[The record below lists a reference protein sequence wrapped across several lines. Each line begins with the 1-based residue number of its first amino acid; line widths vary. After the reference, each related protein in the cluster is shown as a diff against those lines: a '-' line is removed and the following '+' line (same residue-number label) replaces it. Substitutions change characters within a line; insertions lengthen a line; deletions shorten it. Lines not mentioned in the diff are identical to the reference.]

1 MLNVSPTRVGQGTD
15 ASHRDV
21 ARNAGVG
28 LGTLNWF
35 QSGFADPAQS
45 NRFAGACLFGA
56 AQKLR
61 YRL

>member
-1 MLNVSPTRVGQGTD
+1 MLNVPPTRAGQDTD

-28 LGTLNWF
+28 LGTLPWF
-35 QSGFADPAQS
+35 QRGFADRAHS

-56 AQKLR
+56 AQTLR